1 MTAYVLRR
9 LLLMLPVAFLV
20 TVGVFL
26 LIHLSPGD
34 PALIIL
40 GEDRSPQAIA
50 QIHQELG
57 LDKPLYVQYVIWLGH
72 IVHGDWG
79 RSITTHQPVAIAIT
93 ERLPA
98 TFELGLTALL
108 WSLLVAIPLGTIA
121 AVRRGSVADQ
131 VATGITVAGVSIPN
145 FFIGIVLIFLLSVSL
160 RMFPF
165 GGYVPFFQDPLQSLR
180 HVMLPAIALG
190 TAGAAI
196 NMRFTR
202 SSMIEVL
209 NHDYIRTARAKGA
222 SWRRVVF
229 VHALKNALI
238 PVVTIVGLQIG
249 GIIEGAVVT
258 ETVFTWP
265 GVGRLAVESIFN
277 RDYTVV
283 QGIVLLAAL
292 FLVAILSPLI
302 SPHDPLAVSPD
313 KSYLPPLTPGNVLG
327 TDELGRDLL
336 SRILWGSRVS
346 LPVAFVAV
354 AVGLFGGGLIGLV
367 SGYAGGIA
375 DLLLMRLVDALLAFP
390 GLILAIAVVAA
401 LGPGLRNA
409 MIAIGIVAV
418 PVYARLVRAVVLQLK
433 QMEFIVA
440 TRSLGATPLRLV
452 VRHLIPN
459 LLNPIIVQ
467 VSLSAGFAILAEAT
481 LSFLGLGAQ
490 LPTPDWGQMIN
501 SGASFLNNDPWLAI
515 VPGAAISITVYSF
528 NLLGDSL
535 RDALDPRLRS

>member
-1 MTAYVLRR
+1 
-9 LLLMLPVAFLV
+9 MLPVAFLV

-57 LDKPLYVQYVIWLGH
+57 LDKPLYVQYVIWLDH
-72 IVHGDWG
+72 IAQGDWG

-98 TFELGLTALL
+98 TFELGITALV

-131 VATGITVAGVSIPN
+131 LASGVTVAGVSIPN
-145 FFIGIVLIFLLSVSL
+145 FFIGIVLIFVLSVSL
-160 RMFPF
+160 RLFPF
-165 GGYVPFFQDPLQSLR
+165 GGYVPFFQDPLESLH
-180 HVMLPAIALG
+180 HVALPAIALG

-209 NHDYIRTARAKGA
+209 SHDYIRTAWAKGA

-283 QGIVLLAAL
+283 QGIVLVAA
-292 FLVAILSPLI
+292 F
-302 SPHDPLAVSPD
+302 
-313 KSYLPPLTPGNVLG
+313 SYMSANL
-327 TDELGRDLL
+327 
-336 SRILWGSRVS
+336 
-346 LPVAFVAV
+346 
-354 AVGLFGGGLIGLV
+354 
-367 SGYAGGIA
+367 
-375 DLLLMRLVDALLAFP
+375 LVDL
-390 GLILAIAVVAA
+390 
-401 LGPGLRNA
+401 
-409 MIAIGIVAV
+409 
-418 PVYARLVRAVVLQLK
+418 VYA
-433 QMEFIVA
+433 
-440 TRSLGATPLRLV
+440 
-452 VRHLIPN
+452 
-459 LLNPIIVQ
+459 
-467 VSLSAGFAILAEAT
+467 
-481 LSFLGLGAQ
+481 
-490 LPTPDWGQMIN
+490 W
-501 SGASFLNNDPWLAI
+501 
-515 VPGAAISITVYSF
+515 
-528 NLLGDSL
+528 
-535 RDALDPRLRS
+535 LDPRISYA